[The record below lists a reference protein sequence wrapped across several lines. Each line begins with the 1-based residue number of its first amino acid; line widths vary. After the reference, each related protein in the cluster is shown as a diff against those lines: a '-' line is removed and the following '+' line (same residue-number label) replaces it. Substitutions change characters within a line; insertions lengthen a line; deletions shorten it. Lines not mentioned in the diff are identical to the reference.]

1 MVTPHYYMVTT
12 SQILHGD
19 DDTLLQGDV
28 TLLQGDVTLLQGDV
42 TLLHADQDLA
52 QLDVQTAF
60 LPKAEDGNHHESKK
74 SVMTTF
80 DHKKASLWQTNLW
93 IPCADVLPHLGNQLC
108 TVSCTLVFEEVETHF
123 HLNTICELDRS
134 R

>member
-1 MVTPHYYMVTT
+1 MVTT

-19 DDTLLQGDV
+19 DDTLLQGDVTLLQGDV

-80 DHKKASLWQTNLW
+80 DHEKSISVAN
-93 IPCADVLPHLGNQLC
+93 
-108 TVSCTLVFEEVETHF
+108 
-123 HLNTICELDRS
+123 
-134 R
+134 

>member
-19 DDTLLQGDV
+19 DD
-28 TLLQGDVTLLQGDV
+28 TLLQGDV

-80 DHKKASLWQTNLW
+80 DHEKSISVAN
-93 IPCADVLPHLGNQLC
+93 
-108 TVSCTLVFEEVETHF
+108 
-123 HLNTICELDRS
+123 
-134 R
+134 